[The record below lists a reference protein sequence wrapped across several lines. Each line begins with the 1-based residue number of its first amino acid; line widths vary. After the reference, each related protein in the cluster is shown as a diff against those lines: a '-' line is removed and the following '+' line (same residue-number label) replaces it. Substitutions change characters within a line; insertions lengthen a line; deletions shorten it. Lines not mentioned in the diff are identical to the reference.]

1 MSFLHLAPQGAFSV
15 LGLLKPREAALP
27 GAAVAGA
34 VVPGGDNVALLM
46 VIFPQNLN
54 LATGVSD

>member
-1 MSFLHLAPQGAFSV
+1 MV
-15 LGLLKPREAALP
+15 LGLLKPRETALP
-27 GAAVAGA
+27 GAVVAGA
-34 VVPGGDNVALLM
+34 VVLGGDNVALLM